1 MRYDHP
7 PVFTEATLI
16 EIGVNISE
24 GVRNDE
30 NEAKMPSQ
38 DIVVQGFYSLGI
50 VSYISSLPN

>member
-1 MRYDHP
+1 MIIHQSSP
-7 PVFTEATLI
+7 KTEII